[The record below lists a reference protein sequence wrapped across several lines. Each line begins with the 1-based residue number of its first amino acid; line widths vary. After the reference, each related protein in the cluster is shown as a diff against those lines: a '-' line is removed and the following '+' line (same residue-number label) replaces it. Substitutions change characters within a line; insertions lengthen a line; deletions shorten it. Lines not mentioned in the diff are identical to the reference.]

1 MQKTNIISFVLGV
14 ITGGVVG
21 GYITKKYVEYRD
33 NRLKEEYEEKTEKYK
48 DNQSVDDEFFNFS
61 AAEKLSGADFDGD
74 AVMSRRTDKIDYT
87 KYAKPSSK
95 NNKTV
100 MMSEIRETSYD
111 PRSEY
116 ECAED
121 PAVYFV
127 PSDDVS
133 LEHPTWEVISLYYYN
148 GDNAFGDY
156 DNETVEP
163 EEIKKLI
170 GNNFGRFYD
179 STEDAMYVCNTRTQK
194 YYELLKVSGSLN
206 VV

>member
-1 MQKTNIISFVLGV
+1 MQKTNIISFILGV
-14 ITGGVVG
+14 VTGGVVG

-33 NRLKEEYEEKTEKYK
+33 SRIVEEEYSEKQEREEYEEKTENYK
-48 DNQSVDDEFFNFS
+48 VKSENM
-61 AAEKLSGADFDGD
+61 SGSDFDGD
-74 AVMSRRTDKIDYT
+74 TVINRSTNKIDYT
-87 KYAKPSSK
+87 KYSKPSSK
-95 NNKTV
+95 NNKLEEKETC
-100 MMSEIRETSYD
+100 ETSYN

-116 ECAED
+116 ACAED
-121 PAVYFV
+121 PAIYYV

-133 LEHPTWEVISLYYYN
+133 LDHPTWEVISLYYYN

-156 DNETVEP
+156 DNETVTP

>member
-14 ITGGVVG
+14 VTGGVVG
-21 GYITKKYVEYRD
+21 GYIAKKYVEYKN
-33 NRLKEEYEEKTEKYK
+33 NRIVEEEYEEKTENYK
-48 DNQSVDDEFFNFS
+48 S
-61 AAEKLSGADFDGD
+61 EKLRKLERQMTLMTGSDFDGD
-74 AVMSRRTDKIDYT
+74 AVISRRTDKIDYT
-87 KYAKPSSK
+87 KYSAKPSSK
-95 NNKTV
+95 NNKLEEKET
-100 MMSEIRETSYD
+100 RETSYD
-111 PRSEY
+111 PRDEY
-116 ECAED
+116 ACAED

-156 DNETVEP
+156 DNETVPP

-206 VV
+206 VM

>member
-33 NRLKEEYEEKTEKYK
+33 SRIVEEEHSEKQEREEYEEKTENYK
-48 DNQSVDDEFFNFS
+48 VKSENM
-61 AAEKLSGADFDGD
+61 SGSDFDGD
-74 AVMSRRTDKIDYT
+74 IFINRSTNKIDYT
-87 KYAKPSSK
+87 KYSAKPSNK
-95 NNKTV
+95 NNKVEEKET
-100 MMSEIRETSYD
+100 RETSYD

-116 ECAED
+116 ACTED
-121 PAVYFV
+121 PAIYYV

-133 LEHPTWEVISLYYYN
+133 LDHPTWEVISLYYYN

>member
-14 ITGGVVG
+14 VTGGVVG

-33 NRLKEEYEEKTEKYK
+33 NRIKEEEYSEKQELEEYEEKTENYK
-48 DNQSVDDEFFNFS
+48 S
-61 AAEKLSGADFDGD
+61 EKLSMSGSDFDGG
-74 AVMSRRTDKIDYT
+74 AVISRRTDKIDYT
-87 KYAKPSSK
+87 KYSAKPSSK
-95 NNKTV
+95 NNKLEEKET
-100 MMSEIRETSYD
+100 RETSYD
-111 PRSEY
+111 PRDEY
-116 ECAED
+116 ACAED

-156 DNETVEP
+156 DNETVPP

>member
-14 ITGGVVG
+14 VTGGVVG

-33 NRLKEEYEEKTEKYK
+33 NRIKEEEYSEKQELEEYEEKTENYK
-48 DNQSVDDEFFNFS
+48 VKSENV
-61 AAEKLSGADFDGD
+61 SGSDFDGD
-74 AVMSRRTDKIDYT
+74 AFISRRTDKIDYT
-87 KYAKPSSK
+87 KYSAKPSSK
-95 NNKTV
+95 NNMVEET
-100 MMSEIRETSYD
+100 ETRETSYD

-116 ECAED
+116 ACTED
-121 PAVYFV
+121 PAIYYV

-133 LEHPTWEVISLYYYN
+133 LDHPTWEIISLFYYN

>member
-21 GYITKKYVEYRD
+21 GYITKKYVEYKN
-33 NRLKEEYEEKTEKYK
+33 NRIVEEEYSEKQELEEYEEKTENYK
-48 DNQSVDDEFFNFS
+48 S
-61 AAEKLSGADFDGD
+61 EKLSMSGSDFDGD
-74 AVMSRRTDKIDYT
+74 ALISRRTDKIDYT
-87 KYAKPSSK
+87 KYSAKPSSK
-95 NNKTV
+95 NNKLEEKET
-100 MMSEIRETSYD
+100 RETSYD